1 MLKYFGGACFEKQR
15 CQEAKRHGL
24 LRFELFKKI
33 DKFLSL
39 NLRNILIS
47 PLEGEKKFLSE
58 LNELR
63 NFKEGFNLKRS
74 CRNSNSDLP
83 KQLRCILLNKFMMLG
98 RKISLFIDTV
108 FSRFTSHFS
117 LKRKTAFTLAE
128 VLITLGIIGIVAS
141 LTMPTLI
148 QNYKKQQATARIK
161 KFVSITNQA
170 LITAENDLGPREDWV
185 IEGGSAEGNSDASFN
200 FLNTYIKPYI
210 KSAEI
215 EKRQL
220 LNMSMA
226 TLRFVDGSQMSV
238 KIGACYDIY
247 YDINGENKPNKLG
260 KDIFVFIL
268 CKNKNC
274 NVDSNQLRA
283 FYCETDG
290 SEFPSRESII
300 WDCKSSSG
308 TWCTLLLEQN
318 SYEFPKDYPLKL

>member
-1 MLKYFGGACFEKQR
+1 MPR
-15 CQEAKRHGL
+15 CQDAKRYCL

-39 NLRNILIS
+39 NSRNFLIS
-47 PLEGEKKFLSE
+47 PLDGEKKFLSE

-63 NFKEGFNLKRS
+63 NFREGDNLKNS
-74 CRNSNSDLP
+74 CRNSNSALA
-83 KQLRCILLNKFMMLG
+83 KQLR
-98 RKISLFIDTV
+98 FIQ
-108 FSRFTSHFS
+108 
-117 LKRKTAFTLAE
+117 LKRKVAFTLAE
-128 VLITLGIIGIVAS
+128 VLITLVIIGIVAS

-260 KDIFVFIL
+260 KDIFAFIL

>member
-1 MLKYFGGACFEKQR
+1 
-15 CQEAKRHGL
+15 
-24 LRFELFKKI
+24 
-33 DKFLSL
+33 
-39 NLRNILIS
+39 
-47 PLEGEKKFLSE
+47 
-58 LNELR
+58 
-63 NFKEGFNLKRS
+63 
-74 CRNSNSDLP
+74 
-83 KQLRCILLNKFMMLG
+83 
-98 RKISLFIDTV
+98 
-108 FSRFTSHFS
+108 
-117 LKRKTAFTLAE
+117 
-128 VLITLGIIGIVAS
+128 
-141 LTMPTLI
+141 MPTLI

-260 KDIFVFIL
+260 KDIFAFIL

>member
-1 MLKYFGGACFEKQR
+1 MLKYFGGACFEKHR
-15 CQEAKRHGL
+15 CQDAKRHGL

-63 NFKEGFNLKRS
+63 NFREGDNLKNS
-74 CRNSNSDLP
+74 CRNSNSALA
-83 KQLRCILLNKFMMLG
+83 KQLR
-98 RKISLFIDTV
+98 FIQ
-108 FSRFTSHFS
+108 
-117 LKRKTAFTLAE
+117 LKRKVAFTLAE
-128 VLITLGIIGIVAS
+128 VLITLVIIGIVAS

-260 KDIFVFIL
+260 KDIFAFIL

>member
-1 MLKYFGGACFEKQR
+1 MLR
-15 CQEAKRHGL
+15 CQDAKRYGL

-63 NFKEGFNLKRS
+63 NFREWFNLKQS
-74 CRNSNSDLP
+74 CRNRNSDLP
-83 KQLRCILLNKFMMLG
+83 KQLRCIQ
-98 RKISLFIDTV
+98 
-108 FSRFTSHFS
+108 
-117 LKRKTAFTLAE
+117 LKRKVAFTLAE
-128 VLITLGIIGIVAS
+128 VLITLVIIGIVAS
-141 LTMPTLI
+141 LTMPALI

-238 KIGACYDIY
+238 KIGVCYDIY

-260 KDIFVFIL
+260 KDIFAFIL
-268 CKNKNC
+268 CKDKNC

-300 WDCKSSSG
+300 RDCKASSG
-308 TWCTLLLEQN
+308 TTWCTLLLEQN

>member
-1 MLKYFGGACFEKQR
+1 MLKYFGGACFEKHR
-15 CQEAKRHGL
+15 CQDAKRHGL

-39 NLRNILIS
+39 NSRNFLIS

-63 NFKEGFNLKRS
+63 NFREGDNLKYS
-74 CRNSNSDLP
+74 CRNSNSALA
-83 KQLRCILLNKFMMLG
+83 KQLR
-98 RKISLFIDTV
+98 FIQ
-108 FSRFTSHFS
+108 
-117 LKRKTAFTLAE
+117 LKRKVAFTLAE
-128 VLITLGIIGIVAS
+128 VLITLVIIGIVAS

-260 KDIFVFIL
+260 KDIFAFIL

>member
-1 MLKYFGGACFEKQR
+1 MHR
-15 CQEAKRHGL
+15 CQDAKRHGL

-63 NFKEGFNLKRS
+63 NFREGDNLKNS
-74 CRNSNSDLP
+74 CRNSNSALA
-83 KQLRCILLNKFMMLG
+83 KQLR
-98 RKISLFIDTV
+98 FIQ
-108 FSRFTSHFS
+108 
-117 LKRKTAFTLAE
+117 LKRKVAFTLAE
-128 VLITLGIIGIVAS
+128 VLITLVIIGIVAS

-260 KDIFVFIL
+260 KDIFAFIL

>member
-1 MLKYFGGACFEKQR
+1 MPR
-15 CQEAKRHGL
+15 CQEAKRYGL

-39 NLRNILIS
+39 NSRDFLIS

-63 NFKEGFNLKRS
+63 NFREGDNLKNS
-74 CRNSNSDLP
+74 CRNSNSTLA
-83 KQLRCILLNKFMMLG
+83 KQLR
-98 RKISLFIDTV
+98 FIQ
-108 FSRFTSHFS
+108 
-117 LKRKTAFTLAE
+117 LKRKVAFTLAE
-128 VLITLGIIGIVAS
+128 VLITIVIIGIVAS

-148 QNYKKQQATARIK
+148 QYYKKQQATARIK

-260 KDIFVFIL
+260 KDIFAFIL

>member
-1 MLKYFGGACFEKQR
+1 MHRGED
-15 CQEAKRHGL
+15 AKRHGL
-24 LRFELFKKI
+24 LRFELFRKI

-47 PLEGEKKFLSE
+47 PLGGEKKFLCE

-63 NFKEGFNLKRS
+63 NFREGDNLKNS
-74 CRNSNSDLP
+74 CRNSNSTLA
-83 KQLRCILLNKFMMLG
+83 KQLR
-98 RKISLFIDTV
+98 FIQ
-108 FSRFTSHFS
+108 
-117 LKRKTAFTLAE
+117 LKRKVAFTLAE
-128 VLITLGIIGIVAS
+128 VLITIVIIGIVAS

-260 KDIFVFIL
+260 KDIFAFIL

>member
-1 MLKYFGGACFEKQR
+1 MYR
-15 CQEAKRHGL
+15 CQDAKRHSL

-39 NLRNILIS
+39 NFRNFLIS
-47 PLEGEKKFLSE
+47 PLEGEKKFLGE

-63 NFKEGFNLKRS
+63 NFREGDNLKNS
-74 CRNSNSDLP
+74 CRNSNSTLA
-83 KQLRCILLNKFMMLG
+83 KQLR
-98 RKISLFIDTV
+98 FIQ
-108 FSRFTSHFS
+108 
-117 LKRKTAFTLAE
+117 LKRKVAFTLAE
-128 VLITLGIIGIVAS
+128 VLITLVIIGIVAS

-260 KDIFVFIL
+260 KDIFAFIL

>member
-1 MLKYFGGACFEKQR
+1 MLR
-15 CQEAKRHGL
+15 CQDAKRYGL

-63 NFKEGFNLKRS
+63 NFREGFNLKQS
-74 CRNSNSDLP
+74 CRNRNSDLP
-83 KQLRCILLNKFMMLG
+83 KQLRCIQ
-98 RKISLFIDTV
+98 
-108 FSRFTSHFS
+108 
-117 LKRKTAFTLAE
+117 LKRKVAFTLAE
-128 VLITLGIIGIVAS
+128 VLITLIIIGIVAS
-141 LTMPTLI
+141 LTMPALI
-148 QNYKKQQATARIK
+148 QNYKKKQATARIK

-238 KIGACYDIY
+238 KIGVCYDIY

-260 KDIFVFIL
+260 KDIFAFIL

-283 FYCETDG
+283 FYCDTDG

-300 WDCKSSSG
+300 RDCKSSSG
-308 TWCTLLLEQN
+308 TTWCTLLLEQN

>member
-1 MLKYFGGACFEKQR
+1 
-15 CQEAKRHGL
+15 
-24 LRFELFKKI
+24 
-33 DKFLSL
+33 
-39 NLRNILIS
+39 
-47 PLEGEKKFLSE
+47 
-58 LNELR
+58 
-63 NFKEGFNLKRS
+63 
-74 CRNSNSDLP
+74 
-83 KQLRCILLNKFMMLG
+83 
-98 RKISLFIDTV
+98 
-108 FSRFTSHFS
+108 
-117 LKRKTAFTLAE
+117 
-128 VLITLGIIGIVAS
+128 
-141 LTMPTLI
+141 MPTLI

-238 KIGACYDIY
+238 KIGVCYDIY

-260 KDIFVFIL
+260 KDIFAFIL

-283 FYCETDG
+283 FYCDTDG

-300 WDCKSSSG
+300 RDCKSSSG
-308 TWCTLLLEQN
+308 TTWCTLLLEQN